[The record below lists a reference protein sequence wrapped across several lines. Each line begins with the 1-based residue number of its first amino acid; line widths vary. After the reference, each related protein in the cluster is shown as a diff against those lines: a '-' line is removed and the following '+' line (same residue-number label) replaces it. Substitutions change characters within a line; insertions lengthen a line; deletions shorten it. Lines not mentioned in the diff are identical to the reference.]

1 MSDDTHDP
9 LSTGSD
15 YPQDTELSPEEEPV
29 VTGTLFL
36 SMLLLI
42 GILGAWF
49 VIYFTMLDRL

>member
-15 YPQDTELSPEEEPV
+15 YPEDTELSPEEEPV

>member
-1 MSDDTHDP
+1 MSEATPDH

-15 YPQDTELSPEEEPV
+15 SPEETELSPEEEPV
-29 VTGTLFL
+29 VIGTLFL

-49 VIYFTMLDRL
+49 VIYWMLLNR

>member
-1 MSDDTHDP
+1 MAHDDRDP

-15 YPQDTELSPEEEPV
+15 FPEDTELAPEEEPV
-29 VTGTLFL
+29 VVGTLFL

>member
-1 MSDDTHDP
+1 MPDMTPDP

-15 YPQDTELSPEEEPV
+15 SPEETELSPEEEPV
-29 VTGTLFL
+29 VIGTLFL

-49 VIYFTMLDRL
+49 VVYWILLNR

>member
-1 MSDDTHDP
+1 MTDNAHDP

-15 YPQDTELSPEEEPV
+15 DPEDTELSPEEEPV
-29 VTGTLFL
+29 VIGTLFL